1 VAAPM
6 AERDFTR
13 LVKEAGMQIK
23 KSNKEW
29 KIVDNFDNYLM
40 SFAVTHRKGRK
51 REVKPIYVR
60 KFRKII
66 QELNL

>member
-1 VAAPM
+1 MAAPM

-51 REVKPIYVR
+51 REVKPICVR